1 VSCKITAE
9 DIRESLRKKFTRPE
23 WALFF
28 EVGNGTGGNLRRWA
42 DALAMNMY
50 PSRGLAI
57 VGFEIKVSRT
67 DLRKELEQPKKAE
80 AVGCF
85 CNQWYLVVPKGLIN
99 DTDII
104 PAAWGILEYNN
115 GLLRQTKKPNE
126 LSCQPVTKEFV
137 AAILRRDDEAYV
149 KNIAQQV
156 EKFSEQRISELRQ
169 HHKEILEKERES
181 MRERHKQLLESIKSF
196 EKISGIQIS
205 TYNGEELGKAV
216 KIVQQIGTTGSYNTL
231 EIVRRNMQSF
241 LAVTDK
247 VIQEQ
252 NIQLEEWHG

>member
-1 VSCKITAE
+1 MNEKVTAE

-28 EVGNGTGGNLRRWA
+28 EVGNGTAGNLKRWA

-57 VGFEIKVSRT
+57 VGFEIKVSRN
-67 DLRKELEQPKKAE
+67 DLKKELEQPKKAE

-115 GLLRQTKKPNE
+115 GSLRQTKKPSE
-126 LSCQPVTKEFV
+126 LSCQPVTKEFM
-137 AAILRRDDEAYV
+137 AAILRRDDEAYA

-156 EKFSEQRISELRQ
+156 ESISEQRINELRQ
-169 HHKEILEKERES
+169 FHEEQLEKERES
-181 MRERHKQLLESIKSF
+181 MKERHKQLRESINEF
-196 EKISGIQIS
+196 EKISGIQINS
-205 TYNGEELGKAV
+205 YNGEELGKAV
-216 KIVQQIGTTGSYNTL
+216 EIVQQLGKTGSYNLLNT
-231 EIVRRNMQSF
+231 VRRNMERF
-241 LAVTDK
+241 LTET
-247 VIQEQ
+247 EQ
-252 NIQLEEWHG
+252 IVQDNERAG